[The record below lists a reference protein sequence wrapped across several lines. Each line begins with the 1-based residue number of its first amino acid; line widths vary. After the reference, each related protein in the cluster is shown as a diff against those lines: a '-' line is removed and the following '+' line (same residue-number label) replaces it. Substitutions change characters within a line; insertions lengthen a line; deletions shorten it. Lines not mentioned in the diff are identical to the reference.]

1 MKDEKCHTVRIGL
14 RYNRRD
20 FLKMVR
26 DAINRTSDA

>member
-1 MKDEKCHTVRIGL
+1 MKDEKCNTVRIGL
-14 RYNRRD
+14 RYNRKD